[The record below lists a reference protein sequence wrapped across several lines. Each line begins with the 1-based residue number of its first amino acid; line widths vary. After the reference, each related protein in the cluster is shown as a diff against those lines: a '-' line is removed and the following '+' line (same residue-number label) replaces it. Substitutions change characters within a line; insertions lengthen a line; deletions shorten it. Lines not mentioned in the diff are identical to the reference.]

1 MAANDTNGP
10 TETGRTDGR
19 KGTGDKHDGLAYY
32 AKAAPADTPVETIIA
47 AYKSDTKARQIDWDS
62 FGGENDG

>member
-1 MAANDTNGP
+1 MAANDRNAP
-10 TETGRTDGR
+10 DKSGRTTEEKSTDS
-19 KGTGDKHDGLAYY
+19 KHDGLAYY

-47 AYKSDTKARQIDWDS
+47 AYQSDTTARNIDWDA